1 MIDSDVIH
9 PAESESG
16 RNFCWQ
22 LTKFFSR
29 SDFVQKM
36 EFAKTQFLTSG
47 RTTVSGKWLTHKT
60 YTSKDAQLRGLLHA
74 F

>member
-1 MIDSDVIH
+1 MIDSGVIH
-9 PAESESG
+9 GVESEYE
-16 RNFCWQ
+16 RNFCRQ

-29 SDFVQKM
+29 SDFLQNLGVA
-36 EFAKTQFLTSG
+36 ETQFLTSG
-47 RTTVSGKWLTHKT
+47 RPTVYSKWFTPET